1 MKQEIVELFT
11 KRIIDYSLINWLEF
25 TLAIIII
32 AFIIALF
39 KTLFGQK

>member
-11 KRIIDYSLINWLEF
+11 KRIIDYTLINWLEF
-25 TLAIIII
+25 MLVLFIF

>member
-1 MKQEIVELFT
+1 MKQEIVALFT
-11 KRIIDYSLINWLEF
+11 KRIIDYNLINWLEF
-25 TLAIIII
+25 TLVIIFI